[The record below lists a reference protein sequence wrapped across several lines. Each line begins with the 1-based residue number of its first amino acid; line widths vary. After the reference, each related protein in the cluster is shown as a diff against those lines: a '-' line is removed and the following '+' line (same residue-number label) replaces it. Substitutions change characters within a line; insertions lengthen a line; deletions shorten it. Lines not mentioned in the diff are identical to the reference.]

1 MIDERGEHVC
11 DDCGLVHVLPAL
23 DAENNST
30 SSMGDG
36 RQSEAGPPG
45 TVFGSMKDVPSNR
58 RPTFRN
64 WERKQRGWNRERDPM
79 YRQVQSTL
87 VEMFGKN
94 TASAVEPMTRAS
106 TQQLTGEDAERRIRL
121 SKGEAKKLN
130 LPKTSITR
138 LGGKHHPEKR
148 GGGMQANLHT
158 IALAIASVSSDYFRT
173 PPINEED
180 LMRRYSITREQLR
193 LAKKSIRQNFNKRLE
208 HGMVRQ
214 TDRLSIKQR
223 SRAERRED
231 KFNIALENLM
241 DVIDQTFDGPL
252 LDAITH
258 EFLECFGEIE
268 GESIDGFH
276 ANVAVGMLAACV
288 MFQVLKNRGLLDGKR
303 SKIAKAVGL
312 TSQGVGNRLKKLEKA
327 DPYGVFKN
335 EVMVKSKNG
344 IVRAASQHHPT
355 DRSLYKNRKRFN
367 SSSKSTT
374 KQSTETDSEPQGD
387 VENDDESHR

>member
-11 DDCGLVHVLPAL
+11 EVCSLVHVLPAL
-23 DAENNST
+23 AAENNSS

-36 RQSEAGPPG
+36 RQNEAGPQG
-45 TVFGSMKDVPSNR
+45 TLFGSMEGVLPKFR
-58 RPTFRN
+58 AKFRN
-64 WERKQRGWNRERDPM
+64 WERKQRGWNRVRDPM
-79 YRQVQSTL
+79 YLQVQSTL

-106 TQQLTGEDAERRIRL
+106 TQQLTGEDAERRMRL
-121 SKGEAKKLN
+121 CKGEAKKLN

-158 IALAIASVSSDYFRT
+158 IALAIATVSSDYFRI
-173 PPINEED
+173 PPINEID
-180 LMRRYSITREQLR
+180 LMQRYSITREQLR
-193 LAKKSIRQNFNKRLE
+193 LAKKSIRQNFEKRLK

-231 KFNIALENLM
+231 EFQIALENLM
-241 DVIDQTFDGPL
+241 QFIDQTFDGPL
-252 LDAITH
+252 WDPITN
-258 EFLECFGEIE
+258 EFLETFAEIE
-268 GESIDGFH
+268 GESIDGAH
-276 ANVAVGMLAACV
+276 ANVPVGMLTACV

-335 EVMVKSKNG
+335 EVIVKSKNG
-344 IVRAASQHHPT
+344 IVRAASQHHPM
-355 DRSLYKNRKRFN
+355 DLSLYRGRKRFN

-374 KQSTETDSEPQGD
+374 KQSMETKSEPQGD
-387 VENDDESHR
+387 VENDDQSNR